1 MPATRKDRWRPEND
15 LVTMGQPLHLTSI
28 DNKFSAA
35 PPKHPR
41 WAVSFRGEANATKS
55 NEPTGPPGC
64 VLKINSK
71 V

>member
-41 WAVSFRGEANATKS
+41 FRSAEGLRRMSLVTVRRV
-55 NEPTGPPGC
+55 NEHQ
-64 VLKINSK
+64 LNSRDT
-71 V
+71 